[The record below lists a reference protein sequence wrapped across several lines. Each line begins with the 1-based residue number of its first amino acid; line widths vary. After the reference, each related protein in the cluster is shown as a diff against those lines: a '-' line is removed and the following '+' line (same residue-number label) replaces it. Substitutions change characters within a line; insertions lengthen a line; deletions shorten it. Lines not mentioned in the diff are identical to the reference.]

1 MEYKPTAKDTA
12 TIVTHIEPTYVNVP
26 FSTLTTNPA
35 TPQVAGESPHSPP
48 CNSDLYTELALN
60 TSPEKAVGTTALG
73 HTNTAHKGVETIHP
87 WGFSHQPSVRLPGL
101 DPAQCALLIS
111 LS

>member
-1 MEYKPTAKDTA
+1 MPCPPQIFCMEYKPTAKDTA

-73 HTNTAHKGVETIHP
+73 HINTAHMGVETIRP
-87 WGFSHQPSVRLPGL
+87 W
-101 DPAQCALLIS
+101 
-111 LS
+111 